1 MTFQKLTV
9 SIISLLFL
17 MACNTTNSID
27 SEVPIDTVAV
37 AQVDTVVS
45 MLVDTVVVSEL
56 PDSLAQDGY
65 VEETK
70 ALATVIE
77 KKYGVQ
83 WDFCDCIVK
92 SDSINKIMSDLEGI
106 SDDEI
111 DIIFARWDEIDM
123 HCKELITAPNTTPEE
138 RSKYSKKVK
147 RCLRNAGIK

>member
-1 MTFQKLTV
+1 MTIQKLSI

-17 MACNTTNSID
+17 MACNTTDSVD
-27 SEVPIDTVAV
+27 SEVLVDTVAV
-37 AQVDTVVS
+37 VEVDTVV
-45 MLVDTVVVSEL
+45 DTVSSEL
-56 PDSLAQDGY
+56 PDSLVKDGY

-70 ALATVIE
+70 ALASVIE

-92 SDSINKIMSDLEGI
+92 SDSINKVMSDLEGV
-106 SDDEI
+106 SDEDI